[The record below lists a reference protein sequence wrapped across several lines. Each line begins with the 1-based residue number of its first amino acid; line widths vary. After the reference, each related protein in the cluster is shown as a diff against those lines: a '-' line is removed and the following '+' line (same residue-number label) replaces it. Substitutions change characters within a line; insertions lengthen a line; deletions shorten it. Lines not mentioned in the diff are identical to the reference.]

1 MVVDELNVINLV
13 LVILYTVLILYL
25 LHRGSWQL
33 FTIIPLLLA
42 TIYLTMNLSFF
53 EKGMQIGLVLAV
65 YFTLH
70 LFGRFTFKQL
80 VSIKPSQIDWY
91 TIISSIYVL
100 MLYFVIHSV
109 DPLWLKLIPSLLV
122 VYFLYS
128 LINRFTLTKEKMIVK
143 TITAISVLLPYYVT
157 LAEFEINQY
166 IETELYILPFIVLTI
181 FLSRHTW
188 KDFKKAMRVVQ
199 LVVLL
204 IVTIVL
210 VIDAL
215 YSNTIYDAIII
226 GVLSLASIVSGM
238 QFRIKAYFFVG
249 ISVLLLNVLLQTRPY
264 WGNFPWWGY
273 LIIAGLTLI
282 GFASSYEL
290 QKQKKDS
297 DTKSFF
303 QRKKEQ
309 IIQKFK
315 DWD

>member
-1 MVVDELNVINLV
+1 
-13 LVILYTVLILYL
+13 
-25 LHRGSWQL
+25 
-33 FTIIPLLLA
+33 
-42 TIYLTMNLSFF
+42 
-53 EKGMQIGLVLAV
+53 
-65 YFTLH
+65 
-70 LFGRFTFKQL
+70 
-80 VSIKPSQIDWY
+80 
-91 TIISSIYVL
+91 
-100 MLYFVIHSV
+100 
-109 DPLWLKLIPSLLV
+109 
-122 VYFLYS
+122 
-128 LINRFTLTKEKMIVK
+128 
-143 TITAISVLLPYYVT
+143 
-157 LAEFEINQY
+157 
-166 IETELYILPFIVLTI
+166 
-181 FLSRHTW
+181 
-188 KDFKKAMRVVQ
+188 MRVVQ

-210 VIDAL
+210 VTDAL

-315 DWD
+315 NWD